1 MGVSF
6 PFGLAGISCGFI
18 ANTDCGTLV
27 YLIIAVCD
35 AAVEVLPHNAADA
48 TIAAGDSDAVGVVAV
63 FDGAAVLPHNAADIP
78 AAADA
83 AGGSVLAAAGAVAA
97 GKRPCFC
104 RHKIFGRGKI
114 LGLMPP
120 NKVQVSF
127 AGFGIKVILADYL
140 QLED

>member
-1 MGVSF
+1 M
-6 PFGLAGISCGFI
+6 
-18 ANTDCGTLV
+18 
-27 YLIIAVCD
+27 
-35 AAVEVLPHNAADA
+35 
-48 TIAAGDSDAVGVVAV
+48 
-63 FDGAAVLPHNAADIP
+63 
-78 AAADA
+78 
-83 AGGSVLAAAGAVAA
+83 LAAAGAVAA

-104 RHKIFGRGKI
+104 RHKIFGRGKF

>member
-1 MGVSF
+1 ASAA
-6 PFGLAGISCGFI
+6 PAG
-18 ANTDCGTLV
+18 
-27 YLIIAVCD
+27 
-35 AAVEVLPHNAADA
+35 E
-48 TIAAGDSDAVGVVAV
+48 
-63 FDGAAVLPHNAADIP
+63 
-78 AAADA
+78 A